1 DDSLTEEAW
10 VDAIRSALLESV
22 ESQMVSDVPL
32 GAFLSGGIDSSAI
45 VASMSR
51 VADAPVRTYSIGYAG
66 ASGAAL
72 YNELPE
78 ARLVARRFGTEH
90 HEIVVQPEVVGLLP
104 GLVWHM
110 DEPTSD
116 TALVTSSLVSEFAS
130 RDVKVIL
137 SGVGG
142 DELFGGYE
150 RYLLPYYAE
159 RLRRIPGPLRRGVLN
174 PLLSRVPVARHL
186 PLLNL
191 FRSARKVAELAD
203 MSP

>member
-1 DDSLTEEAW
+1 
-10 VDAIRSALLESV
+10 
-22 ESQMVSDVPL
+22 
-32 GAFLSGGIDSSAI
+32 
-45 VASMSR
+45 
-51 VADAPVRTYSIGYAG
+51 
-66 ASGAAL
+66 
-72 YNELPE
+72 
-78 ARLVARRFGTEH
+78 
-90 HEIVVQPEVVGLLP
+90 
-104 GLVWHM
+104 

-203 MSP
+203 MSPASAYRRLMEVLGPEERVALLPGGAAPTAT